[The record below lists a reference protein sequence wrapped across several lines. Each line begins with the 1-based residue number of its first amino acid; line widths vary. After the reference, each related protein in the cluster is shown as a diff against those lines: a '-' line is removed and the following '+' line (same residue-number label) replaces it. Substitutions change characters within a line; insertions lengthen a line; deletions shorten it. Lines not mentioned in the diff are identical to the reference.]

1 LHEFNGGEKGGC
13 KENGKIENYFV
24 GGDWAYLAQFVKLKN
39 ALHFI
44 VHKIILVC
52 NSHRKNRDKNFEF
65 RGKCIS
71 FAKETIEK

>member
-1 LHEFNGGEKGGC
+1 
-13 KENGKIENYFV
+13 V

>member
-1 LHEFNGGEKGGC
+1 MEGKRGDARKTEKLR
-13 KENGKIENYFV
+13 IILW